1 MEALEPLIRKQA
13 KVDGLALIVAGT
25 RLSRE
30 NLARFEESLDL
41 LNRCRRRLVVS
52 QFRLERSGRLLKL
65 DDNARRLC
73 S

>member
-30 NLARFEESLDL
+30 SLARFEESLDL